1 MDEKPLLGKNYQ
13 VSEKRQKNIEK
24 ESLKE
29 KYQYQKA
36 LNRKTIS
43 REQRKAEEETR
54 LFFTELFQKDEGP
67 EKIEQYHARMV
78 GLACS
83 KSEKQSFV
91 NEEFKSYLS
100 YWATL
105 FKNGSLTKDALNPMN
120 TPKILFHLLSVSL
133 EKSAMFLTSKYG
145 TIRSLYELSANTK
158 SSFLVYP
165 AFFTS
170 ENTERRK
177 VGGVVIRKFDDI
189 NYEIIVIDK
198 HNTYFKDI
206 RNKELEKFLSQGPN
220 VALTRYLV
228 PTVRTH
234 LIADLLTSTR
244 QSNNKFS
251 TYDGLDK
258 ISVQK
263 EFRKYEEVDTVDKG
277 DIKNFE
283 CAVNY
288 AVCSAIF
295 NEELLKEPQM
305 LSLPENVEIIH
316 QLVIDHL
323 TGIEKNS
330 PTFTSKQKNNLAIA
344 IKNIKAS
351 DLSYEKS
358 FSIHEKKQIEEKK
371 LSAFQKSMD
380 TNKKHRKL
388 PAKSGGIDNPA
399 FYEKAH
405 SSDSPTI

>member
-170 ENTERRK
+170 ENTNRRK

-305 LSLPENVEIIH
+305 LSLPKM
-316 QLVIDHL
+316 L
-323 TGIEKNS
+323 
-330 PTFTSKQKNNLAIA
+330 
-344 IKNIKAS
+344 
-351 DLSYEKS
+351 KS
-358 FSIHEKKQIEEKK
+358 SI
-371 LSAFQKSMD
+371 
-380 TNKKHRKL
+380 N
-388 PAKSGGIDNPA
+388 
-399 FYEKAH
+399 
-405 SSDSPTI
+405 

>member
-1 MDEKPLLGKNYQ
+1 MDEKLLLGKNYQ
-13 VSEKRQKNIEK
+13 VSEKRQENIEK
-24 ESLKE
+24 ESLRE
-29 KYQYQKA
+29 KYHYQKA

-43 REQRKAEEETR
+43 REQRKAEEELR
-54 LFFTELFQKDEGP
+54 LFFTGLFQKDEGP
-67 EKIEQYHARMV
+67 EKIEQYYARMV

-105 FKNGSLTKDALNPMN
+105 FKNGCLTKDALNPMN
-120 TPKILFHLLSVSL
+120 TPKILFPLLSVSL
-133 EKSAMFLTSKYG
+133 EKSATFLTSKYG
-145 TIRSLYELSANTK
+145 TIRSLYELSANIK

-170 ENTERRK
+170 ENTNRGK

-198 HNTYFKDI
+198 RNTYFKDI
-206 RNKELEKFLSQGPN
+206 RNKELENFLSQGPN

-234 LIADLLTSTR
+234 LIADLLTSR
-244 QSNNKFS
+244 RKSNNKFS

-283 CAVNY
+283 CAINY

-305 LSLPENVEIIH
+305 LSLPENIEIIH

-330 PTFTSKQKNNLAIA
+330 LTFTSKQKNNLATA
-344 IKNIKAS
+344 IKNIKTS

-358 FSIHEKKQIEEKK
+358 FSIHEKKQIEEKNLVHSK
-371 LSAFQKSMD
+371 KVWTQSKKIGSCLLSQV
-380 TNKKHRKL
+380 
-388 PAKSGGIDNPA
+388 
-399 FYEKAH
+399 E
-405 SSDSPTI
+405 